1 MTEVQRNK
9 HVQRLAHQRDRKQVV
24 QVSPKHDRAGQH
36 DHHRPA
42 EPRQTLNDALPR
54 RQDVARRRLGDEE
67 MQGVGGDQRPQER
80 ISVIRRDDA
89 VEDEIV
95 RPDRAEQMDE
105 PGTECPPAVAA
116 SRLWRGE
123 FGLRCYS
130 GADVERSRRARG
142 GSLSRFQKEANPNH
156 AFVATRPAPDAREY
170 NQVFSSEQP
179 RRNLTS

>member
-1 MTEVQRNK
+1 MTERQRNK
-9 HVQRLAHQRDRKQVV
+9 HVQRLPHQRHRKQVIEV
-24 QVSPKHDRAGQH
+24 APKHDRAGEH

-42 EPRQTLNDALPR
+42 EPRQSLDDALPR

-67 MQGVGGDQRPQER
+67 MQRVGGDQRPQQR
-80 ISVIRRDDA
+80 ISVAGRDDA

-105 PGTECPPAVAA
+105 PGTECPFPR
-116 SRLWRGE
+116 SGCR
-123 FGLRCYS
+123 YS
-130 GADVERSRRARG
+130 GDGVDSCRRARG

-156 AFVATRPAPDAREY
+156 AAVATRPAPDAREY
-170 NQVFSSEQP
+170 SQVFSTVQP